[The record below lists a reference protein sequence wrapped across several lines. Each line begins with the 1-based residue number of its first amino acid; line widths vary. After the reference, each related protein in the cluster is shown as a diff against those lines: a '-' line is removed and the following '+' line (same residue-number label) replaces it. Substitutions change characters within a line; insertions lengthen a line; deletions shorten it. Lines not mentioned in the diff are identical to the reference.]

1 MNQFKDYLIQEYK
14 EKAKGFVAVE
24 IKFSHSFNIKNDS
37 KSGIIR
43 KNNIIK
49 TSLKFVDKDLNPLFT
64 TSVVFENNLIP
75 KRLHKSFININ
86 YKELENRFNLAKNE
100 ICRQILN
107 DYVEKKNDLDEKIS
121 NLKSYNNVSVG
132 VIPNEFKGE
141 NISIIKQ
148 YEIQKKNNFDM

>member
-37 KSGIIR
+37 KNGIIR

-75 KRLHKSFININ
+75 KRLHKGFVNISP
-86 YKELENRFNLAKNE
+86 KELENRFNLAKNE

-132 VIPNEFKGE
+132 VIPSEFKGE

-148 YEIQKKNNFDM
+148 HEIQKKNNFDM